1 MSLKKRRFSL
11 DSSVALEGVGLLSH
25 RRGSKL
31 SKRSSKSLEEAR
43 LEIQE
48 LSQSLSRRSPLRDQ
62 TIAEEHTDRHDG
74 LISKRSFA
82 KHNKTFHKLFQG
94 IPEGEN
100 VTHTFT
106 CALQKEVLYHGKLFV
121 SENYVCF
128 FSSVLLKDT
137 KVVIPTSSVREVKK
151 QKSALSIMSIQTTDG
166 EKYSFVSMRNRDL
179 CYRLLQSVCSQAQR
193 ESANSSPHASSVEN
207 EDDQDMSFSYSSLE
221 ESVDPDPSRNN
232 SISLEKEFLSNG
244 VPRGCSSTPQSS
256 STDGEE
262 IAESWM
268 RSITQRVSP
277 LLSTTGLGNLNHLFY
292 IYLLL
297 MALLLLASGFI
308 GLRILA
314 LEEQLNTLGAL
325 TEYSFPPY
333 QEPSPVERN

>member
-166 EKYSFVSMRNRDL
+166 EK
-179 CYRLLQSVCSQAQR
+179 QR